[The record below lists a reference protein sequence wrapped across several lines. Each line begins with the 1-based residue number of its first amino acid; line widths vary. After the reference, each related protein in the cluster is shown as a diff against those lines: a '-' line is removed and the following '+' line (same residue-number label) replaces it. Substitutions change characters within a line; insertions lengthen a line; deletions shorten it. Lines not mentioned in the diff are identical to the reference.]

1 MLKKWNHSSSSTY
14 SSRVCR
20 KTWNISAFESPCKNA
35 EYKHIFMCKP
45 CVKQQF
51 EKVIFPYGLF
61 AIVNNITV
69 IVKTVG
75 YTCFSATSITTE
87 IFAKNADFELL
98 TCVFVIFSPV
108 LQINLLEKEFIF
120 NKQLVIMLKIRILS
134 VLHWC
139 DNQCFFRCYNILKNK
154 HFLQLNKLMQDFQP
168 SILASILYAC
178 GIVHTNFNS
187 KRNSYR

>member
-1 MLKKWNHSSSSTY
+1 
-14 SSRVCR
+14 
-20 KTWNISAFESPCKNA
+20 
-35 EYKHIFMCKP
+35 MCKP

-108 LQINLLEKEFIF
+108 LQINLLEKELMQEFIF
-120 NKQLVIMLKIRILS
+120 NKQLVIMLKITILS
-134 VLHWC
+134 VLH
-139 DNQCFFRCYNILKNK
+139 
-154 HFLQLNKLMQDFQP
+154 
-168 SILASILYAC
+168 
-178 GIVHTNFNS
+178 
-187 KRNSYR
+187 